1 MKTLTVA
8 EKLIVERAK
17 AKIQSG
23 QRDQLTAAELKVL
36 HKAELASKQNQ
47 QTEDDAPA
55 SGDNYDEIR
64 RLMVQSL
71 RRKAAA
77 GDSLKPDEWR
87 MLLDD
92 RDREHV
98 WQNRKAC
105 ADELSRD
112 LGHIVAVRVLYEW
125 KRQGAPIPRTGPI
138 LKMAVWRWLATEKR
152 AQGRPG
158 DPACAT
164 LKERK
169 TEAEVQLLKAR
180 LAETSG
186 RMAAEA
192 RDAARQ
198 TIIRLATDI
207 RQAFVTRLPAILADS
222 LAGDKDRIAWEAM
235 ARRIIEDYSVQV
247 REMLGKNQEGGDG
260 RTPEL

>member
-17 AKIQSG
+17 SKIQSG
-23 QRDQLTAAELKVL
+23 QRDKLTAAELKVL
-36 HKAELASKQNQ
+36 HKAELASKHGQDPV
-47 QTEDDAPA
+47 EGGEG
-55 SGDNYDEIR
+55 GDNYDEIR

-207 RQAFVTRLPAILADS
+207 RQAFVTRLPEILADS